1 MKKEELL
8 EEIKASM
15 KARDKTRTS
24 ILRQVNQAIKQVE
37 VDERRDATEADIT
50 AAVKKLQ
57 KVIAEELD
65 GLRKAGAETHADRI
79 EMLSAQEETLASL
92 LPKQLSGEELHK
104 LADEVIARLGVTD
117 KRGMG
122 KVMGALTKETNG
134 NLDKREAA
142 AYVGQKL
149 SQ

>member
-65 GLRKAGAETHADRI
+65 GLRKAGAETHAARI